1 MHNKFTEEFERA
13 SGGAFP
19 MLKFRSALYQ
29 KDKGI
34 LTVRFLISAY
44 DARSFDDDKK
54 KKVDE
59 VLSEIFAGVDVHA
72 EYIRTFAD
80 EGTVRN
86 KVMEY
91 FNATNAKT

>member
-29 KDKGI
+29 KDTGI

-44 DARSFDDDKK
+44 DARAFLRMTRELSVTTRKRKWTKSFPRYSR
-54 KKVDE
+54 E
-59 VLSEIFAGVDVHA
+59 W
-72 EYIRTFAD
+72 TC
-80 EGTVRN
+80 TPN
-86 KVMEY
+86 
-91 FNATNAKT
+91 T